1 MNEKVKCIR
10 NVSIVGIVFNIFLL
24 IIKIIVGI
32 ISNSQAMIADGLNS
46 AGDIFA
52 SLMSYIGNKISSR
65 PNDENHPYGHGKAEY
80 IFSFVISAVMIAVSF
95 SMLKSSIISILY
107 SSKLN
112 FSYTLIIVCFV
123 TIITK
128 LLLFIYA
135 KFNYKK
141 VNNILIKASMED
153 HRNDMLLTTGT
164 LVGIMC
170 SKYGY
175 YFVDGM
181 IGSLISL
188 WILVIGI
195 KLVKSSYE
203 ILMDTDLSLDL
214 KENIIQKAKSVENVL
229 HVDSVRAKP
238 TGDKYIVILKI
249 SMDGNL
255 TLNESHKIA
264 GAVKEKLL
272 NELDYICDI
281 VIHTNPH

>member
-1 MNEKVKCIR
+1 MNDKTKCIR

-24 IIKIIVGI
+24 VIKIIVGI
-32 ISNSQAMIADGLNS
+32 ISNSQGMIADGLNS

-52 SLMSYIGNKISSR
+52 SLMSYIGNKISSK

-95 SMLKSSIISILY
+95 SMLKSSIISIINN
-107 SSKLN
+107 SKLN
-112 FSYTLIIVCFV
+112 FSYTLIIVCIV

-135 KFNYKK
+135 RANYKK
-141 VNNILIKASMED
+141 HKNILIKASMED

-164 LVGIMC
+164 LIGIIC
-170 SKYGY
+170 SKYGF
-175 YFVDGM
+175 YFVDGI
-181 IGSLISL
+181 IGSLISI
-188 WILVIGI
+188 WILIVGI

-214 KENIIQKAKSVENVL
+214 KQDIIQKSESIEDVL

-264 GAVKEKLL
+264 GIVKEKLL
-272 NELDYICDI
+272 NELDYICDV

>member
-1 MNEKVKCIR
+1 MNEKAKCIR
-10 NVSIVGIVFNIFLL
+10 NVSVVGIIFNIFLL
-24 IIKIIVGI
+24 IIKIIVGV

-95 SMLKSSIISILY
+95 SMMKSSIISIIY

-112 FSYTLIIVCFV
+112 FSYTLIIVCLI

-128 LLLFIYA
+128 LLLYIYA
-135 KFNYKK
+135 RANYKK
-141 VNNILIKASMED
+141 FNNILIKASMED

-164 LVGIMC
+164 LIGIMC
-170 SKYGY
+170 SKFGY
-175 YFVDGM
+175 YFVDGI

-188 WILVIGI
+188 WILFIGI

-203 ILMDTDLSLDL
+203 ILMDTDLSVDL
-214 KENIIQKAKSVENVL
+214 KENIIQKVESVENIL

-264 GAVKEKLL
+264 AVAKEKLL
-272 NELDYICDI
+272 NELNYICDV